1 MINTI
6 IIFEVGIR
14 TKLTFKYWYVGED
27 KLQNKINFLNI
38 AFWQFISNDILLI
51 HEYLFPDI
59 P

>member
-14 TKLTFKYWYVGED
+14 TKLAFKYWYVGED
-27 KLQNKINFLNI
+27 KLQNKRNFLNI

-51 HEYLFPDI
+51 SEYLLPDI